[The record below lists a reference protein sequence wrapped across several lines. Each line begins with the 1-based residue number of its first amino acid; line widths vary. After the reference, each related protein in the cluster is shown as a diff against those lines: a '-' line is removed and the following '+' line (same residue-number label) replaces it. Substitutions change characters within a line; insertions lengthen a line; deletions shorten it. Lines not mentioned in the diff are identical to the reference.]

1 MSNRKGL
8 ITRALRCSGKRERSD
23 VARVAM
29 ARRQEQHSR
38 KGSRKQVYLH
48 RAIQLGCLRDDHV
61 FGEVPGGLLKRG
73 LVICKLEAEPPPR
86 SPAKPARQH
95 RRWGAA
101 CTASERPAQAH
112 RQHRSVAYDEWLEQ
126 ALEGTRER
134 TYCGVRGPHRENVF
148 LCRDRIL
155 RFSKRGGKK
164 QENSPAH
171 RNTQCS

>member
-73 LVICKLEAEPPPR
+73 LVICKLEAEPPPPQPR
-86 SPAKPARQH
+86 
-95 RRWGAA
+95 
-101 CTASERPAQAH
+101 
-112 RQHRSVAYDEWLEQ
+112 
-126 ALEGTRER
+126 
-134 TYCGVRGPHRENVF
+134 
-148 LCRDRIL
+148 
-155 RFSKRGGKK
+155 
-164 QENSPAH
+164 
-171 RNTQCS
+171 